1 MTRSHVRRPERSER
15 PGAAKLEKR
24 ATWLLWAALLV
35 GGTVVGVFS
44 LVIGTINVI
53 ASIVGASTGQNTGGW
68 LNLVWYFVGGAL
80 LVVLPWSILA
90 VVVSGSRRR
99 RRVWFWPV
107 AGLAAA
113 GATTAG
119 LASVYGFF

>member
-1 MTRSHVRRPERSER
+1 MTQSDVRRPERRS
-15 PGAAKLEKR
+15 KTKFEKR
-24 ATWLLWAALLV
+24 ATWLLWALLLV
-35 GGTVVGVFS
+35 AATAVGVFS

-53 ASIVGASTGQNTGGW
+53 ASIVGASTGQNPGGW
-68 LNLVWYFVGGAL
+68 INLAWYFVGGVL

-99 RRVWFWPV
+99 QRVWFWPV
-107 AGLAAA
+107 AGLVAA